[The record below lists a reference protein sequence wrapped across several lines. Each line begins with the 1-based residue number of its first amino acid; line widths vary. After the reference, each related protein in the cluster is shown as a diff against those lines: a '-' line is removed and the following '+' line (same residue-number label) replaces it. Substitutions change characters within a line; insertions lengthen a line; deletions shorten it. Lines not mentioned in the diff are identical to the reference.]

1 MNLKTAKALRK
12 AARVMAA
19 SSGIVL
25 DRQLVEN
32 ESRRKYHFELLKD
45 IDGGPI
51 VDSETGRPKYN
62 ATFVAYGQMT
72 NEPASVRGT
81 YRSLKRSFKNTPNR

>member
-12 AARVMAA
+12 DAKTLATLSEVTLTRA
-19 SSGIVL
+19 
-25 DRQLVEN
+25 LVEN
-32 ESRRKYHFELLKD
+32 EGRRKYRFELLKD

-51 VDSETGRPKYN
+51 FDSETGRPKYN

-72 NEPASVRGT
+72 NEPMSVRGI
-81 YRSLKRSFKNTPNR
+81 YRSMKRNFRSN

>member
-12 AARVMAA
+12 AAKTLAA
-19 SSGIVL
+19 SSEVTVTH
-25 DRQLVEN
+25 RALVEN
-32 ESRRKYHFELLKD
+32 EGRRKYRFELLKD

-51 VDSETGRPKYN
+51 FDSETGRPKYN

-72 NEPASVRGT
+72 NEPKSVRGI
-81 YRSLKRSFKNTPNR
+81 YRLMKRNFRSN